1 METQQEEIKQQSPEE
16 FIKKEVLLYETLSK
30 FGWEQE
36 GNIVKI
42 YITSGIDG
50 IGKHEKSNIDCEFND
65 KSVDLRILHFNGKNL
80 RLKISPL
87 NDLIDPAA
95 SKIKVKS
102 NSLTIEMIKSKNKR
116 WDDIKEKKKTLG
128 DSSSSSKKDD
138 KDADPSGSL
147 MNMMKE
153 LYETGD
159 DTVKRTIAESW

>member
-128 DSSSSSKKDD
+128 DTSSSSMKDD

>member
-16 FIKKEVLLYETLSK
+16 FIKKEVLEYETLSK

-95 SKIKVKS
+95 SKIKIKS
-102 NSLTIEMIKSKNKR
+102 NSLTIELIKSKNKR

-138 KDADPSGSL
+138 KDDDPSGSL